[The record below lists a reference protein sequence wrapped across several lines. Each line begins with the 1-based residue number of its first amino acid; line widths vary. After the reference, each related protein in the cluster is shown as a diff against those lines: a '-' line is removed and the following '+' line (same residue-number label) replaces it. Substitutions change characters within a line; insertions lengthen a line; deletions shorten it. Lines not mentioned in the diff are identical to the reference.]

1 MIAMDTII
9 CKNCVLD
16 SQIPGIT
23 INTEK
28 YLIHPYAYYL
38 ATLVRQ
44 GNMKRDDALKKLN
57 VNISDTSVEEVQRKL
72 NL

>member
-1 MIAMDTII
+1 MDTII

-16 SQIPGIT
+16 SQIPEVT

-28 YLIHPYAYYL
+28 YHIHPYAYYL

-44 GNMKRDDALKKLN
+44 GNMKRDDALKN
-57 VNISDTSVEEVQRKL
+57 
-72 NL
+72 